1 MYSIAELATAVQHGI
16 PVTWLIVDDG
26 GYGILRE
33 YMEATFGQATHTE
46 LARPDF
52 VALAESFGVEAQEV
66 AVGDEVGYD
75 ELTDALRATFAA
87 DVNGPRV
94 IVVKTHLEMFAMS

>member
-1 MYSIAELATAVQHGI
+1 M
-16 PVTWLIVDDG
+16 
-26 GYGILRE
+26 
-33 YMEATFGQATHTE
+33 
-46 LARPDF
+46 
-52 VALAESFGVEAQEV
+52 
-66 AVGDEVGYD
+66 AVGDEVGYG

>member
-1 MYSIAELATAVQHGI
+1 MQHGI

-33 YMEATFGQATHTE
+33 YMVATFGQATHTG

-52 VALAESFGVEAQEV
+52 ITLAKAFGVEAQEV
-66 AVGDEVGYD
+66 SVGDDAGYS
-75 ELTDALRATFAA
+75 ELTDALRATFDAS
-87 DVNGPRV
+87 VTGPRV